1 MAIVV
6 GMLVLRLFHKND
18 ELKEKN
24 DVIVREI
31 RRNQKLIDKAVQNG
45 VNRAAMLTFA
55 LLCMMATMTLTSCD
69 MEFSSGGDDGNPEEY
84 QAQVANS
91 RWQLAEVM
99 NQNNEWVK
107 PEFYPGLDIPLLSYS
122 YDNSY
127 FMRIC
132 KSADRTDVSLING
145 TYSVDR
151 NFSITMTDCNYQ
163 GISYT
168 LKVTSLNGNTLE
180 GEFILWRQEQR
191 RYTIRMKRTEK

>member
-1 MAIVV
+1 MKKIYLLAAY
-6 GMLVLRLFHKND
+6 
-18 ELKEKN
+18 
-24 DVIVREI
+24 VI
-31 RRNQKLIDKAVQNG
+31 LCT
-45 VNRAAMLTFA
+45 AM
-55 LLCMMATMTLTSCD
+55 MLTSCD
-69 MEFSSGGDDGNPEEY
+69 MEFSSGDDGNTEEY
-84 QAQVANS
+84 EAQVANT

-99 NQNNEWVK
+99 NQNNEWIQ
-107 PEFYPGLDIPLLSYS
+107 PEFYPGLDIPLLSFS

-127 FMRIC
+127 LMRIC

-151 NFSITMTDCNYQ
+151 YFSITMTDCNYQ

-168 LKVTSLNGNTLE
+168 LKVTSLNGDTLE

>member
-1 MAIVV
+1 MNKI
-6 GMLVLRLFHKND
+6 
-18 ELKEKN
+18 
-24 DVIVREI
+24 
-31 RRNQKLIDKAVQNG
+31 KLWMI
-45 VNRAAMLTFA
+45 
-55 LLCMMATMTLTSCD
+55 ATMTAALTLTSCSD

-107 PEFYPGLDIPLLSYS
+107 PEFYPGLDIPLLSFS

-132 KSADRTDVSLING
+132 KSADRTEVSLING

-151 NFSITMTDCNYQ
+151 YFSITMTDCNYQ